1 MSNKWVSK
9 LTEEEII
16 KLLRYVFGDC
26 IESIKDLNYDDE
38 DSVSVTAI
46 ESGWEC
52 DGEDE
57 TLESFYE
64 IDDFDGIHIYDW
76 ADTSGNKKYI
86 KPFRDWMIK
95 KFGTKYVYELIKEKL
110 DINLEDYLNWSCI
123 GNENFIK
130 TQEV

>member
-9 LTEEEII
+9 LTEKEII
-16 KLLRYVFGDC
+16 KLLRYVFGNC

-38 DSVSVTAI
+38 DSVSVTVL
-46 ESGWEC
+46 ENGWEC
-52 DGEDE
+52 DGVDE
-57 TLESFYE
+57 TLECFYE
-64 IDDFDGIHIYDW
+64 IDDFDGFHIYDW

-95 KFGTKYVYELIKEKL
+95 KFGTEYVYELIKKKL
-110 DINLEDYLNWSCI
+110 DINLEDYLDWSCI
-123 GNENFIK
+123 GNKNFIK

>member
-16 KLLRYVFGDC
+16 KLLRYVFGNC
-26 IESIKDLNYDDE
+26 IESIKALDYDE
-38 DSVSVTAI
+38 DSVSVTVM
-46 ESGWEC
+46 ETGWEC

-64 IDDFDGIHIYDW
+64 IDDFDGFHIYDW

-95 KFGTKYVYELIKEKL
+95 KFGTEYVYELIKKKL
-110 DINLEDYLNWSCI
+110 DINLEDYLDWSCI
-123 GNENFIK
+123 GNKNFIK
-130 TQEV
+130 IQEV